1 MGLLKKIKRRIRKV
15 VPKEVAGIMTAA
27 APFVA
32 PYSLPAAAAL
42 TIGGQLKQTGRI
54 NPILTAG
61 SLLPGVKFRG
71 GQGPGAFIPSGFER
85 FGDASFG
92 SGITSRQLLFGGPGM
107 GESGK
112 LGAFGDTVEKFLFGT
127 PGGEGPSFGQFAGEE
142 GVVPSSV
149 DQLADISKPTRG
161 LFGAKGKFN
170 LGQGKLIRKG
180 KVGDNKLNL
189 TNIAALAA
197 TGVSL
202 ASANKQIEE
211 EAIEEGASESDID
224 ALKAEAADFWSTL
237 SSSDFAVTPTL
248 AKGGRVGFQ
257 DGTDVSPTIRS
268 EKMANY
274 KALSEPLDYGRQ
286 LPPFLKRIPIK
297 YEQSRD
303 DFETMQKERFMY
315 DYNKPKIP
323 EKILNKIRDL
333 LDKDDRQASAV
344 LGDESDD
351 IARELFGKPYKDLNP
366 AELEEFNMYL
376 DNLEKKFI
384 KKYFKNRTIAAKGG
398 IMRQN
403 LALGTRPTA
412 QESGL
417 GGLPIEADMRYS
429 GGFMP
434 YGAKEK
440 ADDVPA
446 RLSKNEFV
454 FTADAVR
461 AAGGGSVQKG
471 AQRMYNTMKQLEAMG
486 RS

>member
-1 MGLLKKIKRRIRKV
+1 MGLLKKIKRTVRKA
-15 VPKEVAGIMTAA
+15 VPKELSGIMRAA

-42 TIGGQLKQTGRI
+42 TIGGQLRSGRGRI
-54 NPILTAG
+54 SPLETVLALAPSDAARGLTKK
-61 SLLPGVKFRG
+61 V
-71 GQGPGAFIPSGFER
+71 
-85 FGDASFG
+85 
-92 SGITSRQLLFGGPGM
+92 
-107 GESGK
+107 
-112 LGAFGDTVEKFLFGT
+112 
-127 PGGEGPSFGQFAGEE
+127 PGGEALDKFLYGTPEGYIGSPGGLMGTETAKTQGIFGIGGEFGPKQFLE
-142 GVVPSSV
+142 
-149 DQLADISKPTRG
+149 
-161 LFGAKGKFN
+161 
-170 LGQGKLIRKG
+170 GKLLSPTLDTAG
-180 KVGDNKLNL
+180 KPILSKSRL
-189 TNIAALAA
+189 AALAA
-197 TGVSL
+197 SGVSL
-202 ASANKQIEE
+202 ATATKEIEQ
-211 EAIEEGASESDID
+211 EAIDAGASESDID
-224 ALKAEAADFWSTL
+224 ALKAEATEFWSTL
-237 SSSDFAVTPTL
+237 SSDDFKVTPTL

-257 DGTDVSPTIRS
+257 DGTDVSPTTRS

-286 LPPFLKRIPIK
+286 FPPFLKKIPIK

-315 DYNKPKIP
+315 DYDKPKMS
-323 EKILNKIRDL
+323 EKMLNKIRDL
-333 LDKDDRQASAV
+333 LDKDDRQASADSMSI
-344 LGDESDD
+344 LNDMA
-351 IARELFGKPYKDLNP
+351 IQLFGKTLDELNDREKDAIMSFMKP
-366 AELEEFNMYL
+366 SA
-376 DNLEKKFI
+376 K
-384 KKYFKNRTIAAKGG
+384 KGG
-398 IMRQN
+398 LMRTN
-403 LALGTRPTA
+403 YALGTRPTA

-486 RS
+486 RA